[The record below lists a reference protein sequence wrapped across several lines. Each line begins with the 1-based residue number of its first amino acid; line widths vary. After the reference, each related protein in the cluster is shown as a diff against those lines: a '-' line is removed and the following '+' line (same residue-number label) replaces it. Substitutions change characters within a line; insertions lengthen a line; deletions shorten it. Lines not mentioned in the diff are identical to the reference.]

1 MTPLTVVSMVGWKG
15 GLEQTDLLSRNLD
28 AEITSGNHD
37 AIRDGENVVK
47 VANTLVVLDLRDDLD
62 VLARFT
68 QALADLEDILPL
80 ADKRRKHHVDTV
92 LHAEL
97 KVLLV
102 LLRQGGEVD
111 VDVREIH
118 TLLGSEHPVVLQ
130 RVVAESCEL

>member
-1 MTPLTVVSMVGWKG
+1 VCVCVCVCVCFLS
-15 GLEQTDLLSRNLD
+15 DLLGGDFN
-28 AEITSGNHD
+28 AEVTACDHD
-37 AIRDGENVVK
+37 TVRDGENVVK
-47 VANTLVVLDLRDDLD
+47 VANTLVVLNLRDDLD

-80 ADKRRKHHVDTV
+80 ADERRKHHVDTV

-118 TLLGSEHPVVLQ
+118 TLLGSEHPIVLQ
-130 RVVAESCEL
+130 RVVAKSCEL